1 MPEIRLQRLTLSN
14 FKGIKALT
22 LDLAGKSA
30 SIYGANAT
38 GKTTIYDA
46 FLWLLFDKDSQNK
59 SAFNIKTLDA
69 DGNALHGLDHEVEA
83 VLSVDGQELTLKKSY
98 KEKWTKRRGSATAEF
113 TGHTTDYYID
123 GVPVKKSEYDDRIA
137 ELVHED
143 VFKLLTS
150 PTYFNEQLHWQDRR
164 QILLEVCG
172 DISDDDVIASDK
184 ALSNLPK
191 ILQGRTLDDHLKII
205 ASQRKMI
212 NKELEQLP
220 TRIDE
225 VMRGLP
231 DVSDIDPALLHQE
244 LKETGEAIKLKETE
258 IAKLKTGGGVAAK
271 ARELDDLESE
281 IVKLKA
287 EAHKA
292 TDSAMQAKRQ
302 ELASVRLG
310 IMNCKS
316 EIEQAQM
323 DIGTLKGELTRLDV
337 EIPKLRG
344 EWHKVNDQQW
354 DGNEICP
361 TCGQPLPPEQVEDAL
376 AAFNRWKANELER
389 ITAKGQELSGRRRD
403 AKRAIERAQELLAE
417 LEARLAKLEADEAV
431 ILDEIEAL
439 TLKTQTAEAP
449 ELEAKLAERQKL
461 EAEIEAIKAGS
472 SEAVEKAEAELDEL
486 RSTYQRLE
494 AERALIQRYNQGQE
508 RIEELKHQERQLA
521 AEYEQLEEQLYLC
534 EQFVR
539 AKVSLL
545 EDKINSKFKL
555 ARFKLFEQQ
564 VNGAL
569 NEVCDT
575 TYKGVPYGDM
585 NNAAKI
591 NTGLDII
598 RTLSKHYRFSAPIFV
613 DNAEAV
619 VQLLPIDSQVI
630 RLVVSAKHK
639 KLRVETEEK

>member
-1 MPEIRLQRLTLSN
+1 MSEIRLQRLTLSN

-123 GVPVKKSEYDDRIA
+123 GVPVKKSEYDERIA
-137 ELVHED
+137 ELVKED

-191 ILQGRTLDDHLKII
+191 ILQGRTLDDHLKVI

-231 DVSDIDPALLHQE
+231 DVSDIDPALLLQE

-258 IAKLKTGGGVAAK
+258 IAKLKTGGGIADKAK
-271 ARELDDLESE
+271 QLDQLEGE

-323 DIGTLKGELTRLDV
+323 DIGTLKGELTRLDA
-337 EIPKLRG
+337 EIPKLRD

-361 TCGQPLPPEQVEDAL
+361 TCGQPLPPEEIETTR

-389 ITAKGQELSGRRRD
+389 ITAKGQELSGRRCD

-417 LEARLAKLEADEAV
+417 LEAGLAKLEAGEAV

-439 TLKTQTAEAP
+439 TLKAQTAEAP

-494 AERALIQRYNQGQE
+494 AERALIQRHNQGQE

-521 AEYEQLEEQLYLC
+521 AEYEALEEQLYLC

-598 RTLSKHYRFSAPIFV
+598 RTLSKHYRFAAPIFV

-619 VQLLPIDSQVI
+619 VTLLPIDSQVI
-630 RLVVSAKHK
+630 RLVVSADDKQ
-639 KLRVETEEK
+639 LRIERDEQ

>member
-1 MPEIRLQRLTLSN
+1 MSTIKLQRLTLSN

-22 LDLAGKSA
+22 LDLAGRNA

-46 FLWLLFDKDSQNK
+46 FLWLLFDKDSSNK
-59 SAFNIKTLDA
+59 SAFNIKTLDES
-69 DGNALHGLDHEVEA
+69 GEPLHGLDHEVEA

-123 GVPVKKSEYDDRIA
+123 GVPAKKSEYDAKIA

-164 QILLEVCG
+164 EILLEVCG

-184 ALSNLPK
+184 ALAKLPK
-191 ILQGRTLDDHLKII
+191 ILKGRSLDDHLKII
-205 ASQRKMI
+205 AAQRKRI

-231 DVSDIDPALLHQE
+231 DVSGVDPDCLPRE
-244 LKETGEAIKLKETE
+244 LKETGEAIRAKETE
-258 IAKLKTGGGVAAK
+258 ISKLKTGGGIADK
-271 ARELDDLESE
+271 ARELDQFESE

-292 TDSAMQAKRQ
+292 TDTATQAKRQ
-302 ELASVRLG
+302 ELGPIRMAMMDCRA
-310 IMNCKS
+310 
-316 EIEQAQM
+316 EIEQAQKN
-323 DIGTLKGELTRLDV
+323 IGDLGDEIARLDA

-344 EWHKVNDQQW
+344 KWHGINDQQW
-354 DGNEICP
+354 DGDETCP
-361 TCGQPLPPEQVEDAL
+361 TCNQPLPADQIEDAI
-376 AAFNRWKANELER
+376 AAFNRQKAEQLEQ
-389 ITAKGQELSGRRRD
+389 INTAGKDAAEKRKGAGREMETTRH
-403 AKRAIERAQELLAE
+403 LLAE
-417 LEARLAKLEADEAV
+417 LEDGLQKLTAQETAILAELEA
-431 ILDEIEAL
+431 LML
-439 TLKTQTAEAP
+439 TTQTAEVP
-449 ELEAKLAERQKL
+449 GLDAKLAERKRL
-461 EAEIEAIKAGS
+461 ETEIEAIKAGS
-472 SEAVEKAEAELDEL
+472 SEVVEKATAELRKLE
-486 RSTYQRLE
+486 STYKRLE
-494 AERALIQRYNQGQE
+494 TDRALLHRYSQGQE
-508 RIEELKHQERQLA
+508 RIDELKIQERELA
-521 AEYEQLEEQLYLC
+521 AEYEALEEQLYLC
-534 EQFVR
+534 EQFIR
-539 AKVSLL
+539 AKVGLL
-545 EDKINSKFKL
+545 EDKINSKFEM

-575 TYKGVPYGDM
+575 TYGGVPYGDM
-585 NNAAKI
+585 NNAARI

-598 RTLSKHYRFSAPIFV
+598 RTLSKHYRFSAPIFI
-613 DNAEAV
+613 DNSEAV

-630 RLVVSAKHK
+630 RLVVSGADKQ
-639 KLRVETEEK
+639 LRIERDEQ

>member
-1 MPEIRLQRLTLSN
+1 MSEIRLQRLTLSN
-14 FKGIKALT
+14 FKGIKSLE
-22 LDLAGKSA
+22 LDLAGHNA

-69 DGNALHGLDHEVEA
+69 NGEPLHGLDHEVEA
-83 VLSVDGQELTLKKSY
+83 VLAVDGQELTLKKSY

-123 GVPVKKSEYDDRIA
+123 GVPAKKSEYDERIA
-137 ELVHED
+137 ELVKED

-191 ILQGRTLDDHLKII
+191 ILQGRTLDDHLKVI

-231 DVSDIDPALLHQE
+231 DVSGIDADRLPQE
-244 LKETGEAIKLKETE
+244 LTEVRKSIRDKESE

-271 ARELDDLESE
+271 ARELDELEGE

-287 EAHKA
+287 EAHRQME
-292 TDSAMQAKRQ
+292 TEIDVKRQ
-302 ELASVRLG
+302 ELGPIRLE
-310 IMNCKS
+310 MADCKS
-316 EIEQAQM
+316 EIEQTQM
-323 DIGTLKGELTRLDV
+323 HIGTLKGELARLDA
-337 EIPKLRG
+337 EIPKLRDD
-344 EWHKVNDQQW
+344 WHKINGQQW
-354 DGNEICP
+354 DGDEICP
-361 TCGQPLPPEQVEDAL
+361 TCGQLLPPEEVETTR
-376 AAFNRWKANELER
+376 AAFNRWKANELEQ
-389 ITAKGQELSGRRRD
+389 ITAKGQELSERRCD
-403 AKRAIERAQELLAE
+403 AKRAIERAQKLLAE
-417 LEARLAKLEADEAV
+417 LEDGIQKLEAQESA
-431 ILDEIEAL
+431 LLAAIEEL
-439 TLKTQTAEAP
+439 QTVSYDVP
-449 ELEAKLAERQKL
+449 GLAEKLNQRQKL
-461 EAEIEAIKAGS
+461 ESEIEAIKVGG

-486 RSTYQRLE
+486 RSTHQRLE
-494 AERALIQRYNQGQE
+494 ADRALLHRYNQGQE
-508 RIEELKHQERQLA
+508 RIEELKTQERDLA
-521 AEYEQLEEQLYLC
+521 AEYEALEEQLYLC

-539 AKVSLL
+539 AKVGLL
-545 EDKINSKFKL
+545 EDKINSRFKL

-564 VNGAL
+564 INGAL

-575 TYKGVPYGDM
+575 TYGGVPYSDM

>member
-1 MPEIRLQRLTLSN
+1 MSTINLQRLTLSN
-14 FKGIKALT
+14 FKGIKSLE
-22 LDLAGKSA
+22 LDLAGRNA

-69 DGNALHGLDHEVEA
+69 DGEPFHGLDHEAEA
-83 VLSVDGQELTLKKSY
+83 VLAVDGQELTLKKSY

-113 TGHTTDYYID
+113 TGHTTDYFLN
-123 GVPVKKSEYDDRIA
+123 GVPAKKSEYDERVA

-191 ILQGRTLDDHLKII
+191 ILQGRTLDDHLKVI

-231 DVSDIDPALLHQE
+231 DVSGIDPACLPQDLQ
-244 LKETGEAIKLKETE
+244 ETGEAIQAKEAE

-271 ARELDDLESE
+271 AKQLDQLEGE

-287 EAHKA
+287 EAHRQME
-292 TDSAMQAKRQ
+292 TEIDAKRQ
-302 ELASVRLG
+302 ELGPIRLA
-310 IMNCKS
+310 MMDCKS

-323 DIGTLKGELTRLDV
+323 DIGTLKGELTRLDA

-344 EWHKVNDQQW
+344 EWHAVNGQQW
-354 DGNEICP
+354 DGSETCP
-361 TCGQPLPPEQVEDAL
+361 TCGQPLPPEEVETTR
-376 AAFNRWKANELER
+376 AAFNRWKASELEQ
-389 ITAKGQELSGRRRD
+389 ITAKGQALSEKRCD

-417 LEARLAKLEADEAV
+417 LEVGLQQLKVKEGALLVAIEELQAASYEVPGLTKKLD
-431 ILDEIEAL
+431 
-439 TLKTQTAEAP
+439 Q
-449 ELEAKLAERQKL
+449 RQKL
-461 EAEIEAIKAGS
+461 EAEIEAIKAGG

-494 AERALIQRYNQGQE
+494 ADRALLHRYSQGQE
-508 RIEELKHQERQLA
+508 RIDELKAQERDLA
-521 AEYEQLEEQLYLC
+521 AEYEALEEQLYLC
-534 EQFVR
+534 EQFTR

-545 EDKINSKFKL
+545 EDKINSRFEM

-564 VNGAL
+564 INGAL

-575 TYKGVPYGDM
+575 TYKGVPYSDM
-585 NNAAKI
+585 NNAARI

-630 RLVVSAKHK
+630 RLVVSGEDEQ
-639 KLRVETEEK
+639 LRVERDEE

>member
-1 MPEIRLQRLTLSN
+1 MSEIRLQRLTLSN

-59 SAFNIKTLDA
+59 SAFNIKTLGA

-98 KEKWTKRRGSATAEF
+98 KEKWTKRRGFATAEF

-123 GVPVKKSEYDDRIA
+123 GVPVKKSEYDAKID
-137 ELVHED
+137 ELVNED

-164 QILLEVCG
+164 GILLEVCG

-184 ALSNLPK
+184 TLKRLPK
-191 ILQGRTLDDHLKII
+191 ILQGRSLDDHLKII
-205 ASQRKMI
+205 ASQRKQI

-231 DVSDIDPALLHQE
+231 DVSSIDANALPQE
-244 LKETGEAIKLKETE
+244 LTELRKSIRDKESE

-271 ARELDDLESE
+271 ARQLDELESE
-281 IVKLKA
+281 IVRLKA
-287 EAHKA
+287 EAHRQME
-292 TDSAMQAKRQ
+292 TEIDVKRQ
-302 ELASVRLG
+302 ELGPIRLE
-310 IMNCKS
+310 MADCKS
-316 EIEQAQM
+316 EIEQTQM
-323 DIGTLKGELTRLDV
+323 HIGTLKGELARLDA
-337 EIPKLRG
+337 EIPKLRDD
-344 EWHKVNDQQW
+344 WHKINDQQW
-354 DGNEICP
+354 DGDETCP
-361 TCGQPLPPEQVEDAL
+361 TCGQPLPPEEVETTR
-376 AAFNRWKANELER
+376 AAFNRWKANELEQ
-389 ITAKGQELSGRRRD
+389 ITAKGQELSERRCD
-403 AKRAIERAQELLAE
+403 AKRAIERAQELLTE
-417 LEARLAKLEADEAV
+417 LEAGLQKLEVEEGALLVA
-431 ILDEIEAL
+431 IEEL
-439 TLKTQTAEAP
+439 QTASYDIP
-449 ELEAKLAERQKL
+449 ELTKKLDQRKRL

-472 SEAVEKAEAELDEL
+472 SESVEKAEAELDEL
-486 RSTYQRLE
+486 RSAYQRLE
-494 AERALIQRYNQGQE
+494 AERALLHRYNHGQE
-508 RIEELKHQERQLA
+508 RIDELKAQERGLA
-521 AEYEQLEEQLYLC
+521 AEYEALEEQLYLC

-539 AKVSLL
+539 AKVGLL
-545 EDKINSKFKL
+545 EDKINSRFEL

-575 TYKGVPYGDM
+575 TYKGVPYSDM

-591 NTGLDII
+591 NTGLDVI
-598 RTLSKHYRFSAPIFV
+598 RTLSKHYRFAAPIFV

-630 RLVVSAKHK
+630 RLVVSGEDKQ
-639 KLRVETEEK
+639 LRIERDEQ

>member
-1 MPEIRLQRLTLSN
+1 MSEIRLQRLTLSN

-30 SIYGANAT
+30 SIYGANET
-38 GKTTIYDA
+38 GKTTIYDS

-59 SAFNIKTLDA
+59 SNFNIKTLDA
-69 DGNALHGLDHEVEA
+69 NGEPLHGLDHEVEA
-83 VLSVDGQELTLKKSY
+83 VLLVDGQELALKKSY

-123 GVPVKKSEYDDRIA
+123 GVPAKKSEYDERIT

-164 QILLEVCG
+164 EILLEVCG

-184 ALSNLPK
+184 ALAKLPK
-191 ILQGRTLDDHLKII
+191 ILKGRSLDDHLKII
-205 ASQRKMI
+205 ASQRKQI

-231 DVSDIDPALLHQE
+231 DVSDIDPACLPQDIQE
-244 LKETGEAIKLKETE
+244 TSETIRAKETE
-258 IAKLKTGGGVAAK
+258 IARLKTGGGIADKAK
-271 ARELDDLESE
+271 QLDQLESE
-281 IVKLKA
+281 IVKLRA
-287 EAHKA
+287 EAHRQMDA
-292 TDSAMQAKRQ
+292 EIDAKRQ
-302 ELASVRLG
+302 ELAPIRLA
-310 IMNCKS
+310 MMDCRS
-316 EIEQAQM
+316 EIEQTQM
-323 DIGTLKGELTRLDV
+323 DIGTLKGELARLDL
-337 EIPKLRG
+337 EIPKLRT
-344 EWHKVNDQQW
+344 EWHKINDQRW
-354 DGNEICP
+354 DGDETCP
-361 TCGQPLPPEQVEDAL
+361 TCGQPLPPEEVEATK
-376 AAFNRWKANELER
+376 AAFNRWKANELEQT
-389 ITAKGQELSGRRRD
+389 TAKGQELSERRCD
-403 AKRAIERAQELLAE
+403 AKRAIERAQELLTE
-417 LEARLAKLEADEAV
+417 LEAGLQKLEVEEGALLVA
-431 ILDEIEAL
+431 IEEL
-439 TLKTQTAEAP
+439 QTASYDIP
-449 ELEAKLAERQKL
+449 ELTKKLDQRQKL
-461 EAEIEAIKAGS
+461 ESEIEAIKAGG

-494 AERALIQRYNQGQE
+494 ADRALLHRYNQGQE
-508 RIEELKHQERQLA
+508 RIDELKAQERGLA

-539 AKVSLL
+539 AKVGLL

-569 NEVCDT
+569 NEVCET
-575 TYKGVPYGDM
+575 TFKGVPYGDM
-585 NNAAKI
+585 NNAARI

-598 RTLSKHYRFSAPIFV
+598 RTLSKHYRFAAPIFV

-619 VQLLPIDSQVI
+619 VTLLPIDSQVI
-630 RLVVSAKHK
+630 RLVVSADDKQ
-639 KLRVETEEK
+639 LRVERDDE

>member
-1 MPEIRLQRLTLSN
+1 MSEIRLQRLTLSN

-69 DGNALHGLDHEVEA
+69 DGEPLHGLDHEVEA
-83 VLSVDGQELTLKKSY
+83 VLLVDGKELTLKKSY

-123 GVPVKKSEYDDRIA
+123 GVPAKKSEYDERIA
-137 ELVHED
+137 ELVKED

-164 QILLEVCG
+164 EILLEVCG

-191 ILQGRTLDDHLKII
+191 ILQGRTLDDHLKVI

-231 DVSDIDPALLHQE
+231 DVSDIDPALLPQE

-271 ARELDDLESE
+271 ARKLDELESE

-287 EAHKA
+287 EAHRA
-292 TDSAMQAKRQ
+292 TDSAVHAKRQ
-302 ELASVRLG
+302 ELGPIRLA
-310 IMNCKS
+310 MMDCKS

-323 DIGTLKGELTRLDV
+323 DIGTLKGELTRLDA
-337 EIPKLRG
+337 EIPKLRD
-344 EWHKVNDQQW
+344 EWHAVNGQQW

-361 TCGQPLPPEQVEDAL
+361 TCGQPLPPEEIETTR
-376 AAFNRWKANELER
+376 AAFNRWKANELEQ
-389 ITAKGQELSGRRRD
+389 ITAKGQELSERRCD
-403 AKRAIERAQELLAE
+403 AKRAIERAQALLTE
-417 LEARLAKLEADEAV
+417 LETGLQKLTVKESALLVA
-431 ILDEIEAL
+431 IEEL
-439 TLKTQTAEAP
+439 QTASYDIP
-449 ELEAKLAERQKL
+449 GLTKKLDQRQKL
-461 EAEIEAIKAGS
+461 EAEIEAIEAGG

-494 AERALIQRYNQGQE
+494 AERALIHRHNQGQE
-508 RIEELKHQERQLA
+508 RIEELKTQERELA

-534 EQFVR
+534 EQFTR

-545 EDKINSKFKL
+545 EDKINSRFEM

-564 VNGAL
+564 INGAL

-575 TYKGVPYGDM
+575 TYKGVPYSDM
-585 NNAAKI
+585 NNAARI

-598 RTLSKHYRFSAPIFV
+598 RTLSKHYKFAAPIFV

-630 RLVVSAKHK
+630 RLVVSGADST
-639 KLRVETEEK
+639 LRIERDEQ